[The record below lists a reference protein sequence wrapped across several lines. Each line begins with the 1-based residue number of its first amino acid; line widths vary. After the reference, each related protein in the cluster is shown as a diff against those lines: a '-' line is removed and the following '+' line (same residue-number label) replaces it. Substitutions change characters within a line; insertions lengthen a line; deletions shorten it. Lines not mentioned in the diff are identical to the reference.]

1 MTEADPVDRRSE
13 QYDVLDTLASGR
25 DDTTP
30 IAEVLTQLRDARY
43 VVTRER
49 NQRRVSDESEM

>member
-30 IAEVLTQLRDARY
+30 IAEVLTQLRDARH